1 MFNSRLNIYQKR
13 KRQRK
18 LPILAIVMAVP
29 VSLIL
34 LELLARLVVGI
45 SGKSTELA
53 AYEGEPANANAYRI
67 EFLDQKKQPYQG
79 LSNRGKLA
87 AQRSIAVGYKL
98 VPGQQSNLWRINE
111 QGFRDDIPVP
121 LSKPKDEIR
130 IFVLGGSTAFGQW
143 NPSNEATLAHKLEVR
158 LNQRVAQQKNSPE
171 KYRPQE
177 LPFYKPDLRK
187 ALALPPQIQGG
198 NYRVIN
204 AAVPGYASG
213 NELAQLAIDILPY
226 SPDAIVVLDGY
237 TDLILPS
244 DSQAMDIPRIEEFLS
259 QASGHF
265 WTVVSQRL
273 DDAIADTYLVRAIQY
288 WILRPQLS
296 ASELT
301 LMAMDN
307 QVPLAQ
313 HVTSDPSE
321 LERRVARY
329 RLYHQ
334 KMVRLTAAAGIPLII
349 AIQPEI
355 TGRAANSISQPEKA
369 ILDELGGEY
378 QKQIALSYQE
388 LAKAVSGLERGFPK
402 NTKTL
407 NLYNIYDKV
416 PDRIFLDAIH
426 LTDKGN
432 AILSDRLYQTIAA
445 LPKLQIPPSRKLTE
459 KEINGF

>member
-171 KYRPQE
+171 K
-177 LPFYKPDLRK
+177 
-187 ALALPPQIQGG
+187 
-198 NYRVIN
+198 
-204 AAVPGYASG
+204 
-213 NELAQLAIDILPY
+213 
-226 SPDAIVVLDGY
+226 
-237 TDLILPS
+237 
-244 DSQAMDIPRIEEFLS
+244 
-259 QASGHF
+259 
-265 WTVVSQRL
+265 
-273 DDAIADTYLVRAIQY
+273 
-288 WILRPQLS
+288 
-296 ASELT
+296 
-301 LMAMDN
+301 
-307 QVPLAQ
+307 
-313 HVTSDPSE
+313 
-321 LERRVARY
+321 
-329 RLYHQ
+329 
-334 KMVRLTAAAGIPLII
+334 
-349 AIQPEI
+349 
-355 TGRAANSISQPEKA
+355 
-369 ILDELGGEY
+369 
-378 QKQIALSYQE
+378 
-388 LAKAVSGLERGFPK
+388 
-402 NTKTL
+402 
-407 NLYNIYDKV
+407 
-416 PDRIFLDAIH
+416 
-426 LTDKGN
+426 
-432 AILSDRLYQTIAA
+432 
-445 LPKLQIPPSRKLTE
+445 
-459 KEINGF
+459 